1 MNVRLSH
8 PVVKIIA
15 IAFSGMLLVGSF
27 LDAVSNSIS
36 VVTPRTTY
44 ILTPVMIMA
53 AAFTHLWLRKRP
65 FTITKNDGNV
75 EEYSGLNL
83 KIIAALF
90 GVIILLWI
98 PRFITTDS
106 QSQAAN
112 LPLLNPGEKEET
124 SGVSLDVWLL
134 EEKKA
139 IEEMFGDG
147 SDEVNRTVSYK
158 ADTKDGD
165 TNIRPQ
171 LPYLNEPIE
180 TIWYLGDPMYEGFFH
195 LAFPTLDFK
204 MVNNSK
210 ETIFA
215 TKVILQIESSG
226 LDTFPLIVVGAS
238 PDVFGKFSLWN
249 DGWGAVKNLNVKFR
263 IQENGETPNFQEP
276 FPNVRNI
283 LEFDKSVTISVIEEL
298 KGKGVDIET
307 ISRLYEKQMRLYE
320 EGEELSPE
328 EEKEVHFAQGDYGGE
343 TIYEDELKDSEI
355 QSELFAAGIITF
367 TGNTYDNK
375 EKPVSTRFIA
385 SIPISIPIGLGDGEE
400 PTMSYDVL
408 LDLNKNNYE
417 IVIPISHSLKA
428 GEVDRFLIRLG
439 ALKSSVHRLRAKVVF
454 NNNKEVVS
462 DPINISLFIPRSGAE
477 SLAKTKKP
485 QVRLPSDHSL
495 E

>member
-1 MNVRLSH
+1 MNIRLSH
-8 PVVKIIA
+8 PIVKIIA
-15 IAFSGMLLVGSF
+15 VAFSGMLLVGSF

-36 VVTPRTTY
+36 VVTPSATY
-44 ILTPVMIMA
+44 ILTPVIIMA
-53 AAFTHLWLRKRP
+53 ATFTHLWLRKRP
-65 FTITKNDGNV
+65 FTITKNDGKR
-75 EEYSGLNL
+75 EEYSGLDL

-98 PRFITTDS
+98 PRFLTTDS

-112 LPLLNPGEKEET
+112 LPTLNLGEKEET
-124 SGVSLDVWLL
+124 KNVSLDVWLL
-134 EEKKA
+134 EEKKS
-139 IEEMFGDG
+139 IEEMFGDD
-147 SDEVNRTVSYK
+147 SDAVNRTVSYK
-158 ADTKDGD
+158 ADTKEGD
-165 TNIRPQ
+165 INIRPH

-180 TIWYLGDPMYEGFFH
+180 PIMYDVGCIN

-226 LDTFPLIVVGAS
+226 LDTFPLIIVGDN
-238 PDVFGKFSLWN
+238 PDDFGRFSLYN
-249 DGWGAVKNLNVKFR
+249 DGWGAVRNLTVKFR
-263 IQENGETPNFQEP
+263 IQEKGETPNFQEP
-276 FPNVRNI
+276 FPHIRNY

-298 KGKGVDIET
+298 KEKGVDIDT
-307 ISRLYEKQMRLYE
+307 ISRLYEKQRRLH
-320 EGEELSPE
+320 GEELSPE

-343 TIYEDELKDSEI
+343 SIYWDEDSNIYSK
-355 QSELFAAGIITF
+355 LFASGIITF
-367 TGNTYDNK
+367 TGNTYDNR
-375 EKPVSTRFIA
+375 EKTVTTRFIA
-385 SIPISIPIGLGDGEE
+385 YIPISFPIGLGDGEE

-408 LDLNKNNYE
+408 LDLNKKNYE

-462 DPINISLFIPRSGAE
+462 NPINVSLFIPRSGAE
-477 SLAKTKKP
+477 LLAKTKKP
-485 QVRLPSDHSL
+485 QVRLPSN
-495 E
+495 